1 MVIEQSLMKG
11 IKSIGGLTH
20 GRGITE
26 NTLMRWATCGPICSE
41 VTEAIEVFTSTH
53 YVSSQQHIEERPSRI
68 DRDVHDVNIFYCL
81 VDGT

>member
-26 NTLMRWATCGPICSE
+26 NTLMRWTTVAQYAQKLLKQLKYLPAPIM
-41 VTEAIEVFTSTH
+41 
-53 YVSSQQHIEERPSRI
+53 YRLSSI
-68 DRDVHDVNIFYCL
+68 
-81 VDGT
+81 